1 MHNIVLG
8 KCFTPKKNTTEPGDK
23 QLGFYFIR
31 ANGNEKAVLENEDI
45 ASATSSY
52 ENGRPVIIMEFTE
65 AGTYAWG
72 NLTERNIGKP
82 IAILFDNFLLT
93 APAPQQRLD
102 GPTSIITG
110 DFTVS
115 ETQELALL
123 ISGAALPAGV
133 TILSTD
139 IRKEQAPQSKKLLV
153 SLLAFAIGAAAIFLI
168 LNSLKST

>member
-1 MHNIVLG
+1 
-8 KCFTPKKNTTEPGDK
+8 
-23 QLGFYFIR
+23 
-31 ANGNEKAVLENEDI
+31 
-45 ASATSSY
+45 
-52 ENGRPVIIMEFTE
+52 
-65 AGTYAWG
+65 
-72 NLTERNIGKP
+72 
-82 IAILFDNFLLT
+82 
-93 APAPQQRLD
+93 LD

-139 IRKEQAPQSKKLLV
+139 IRKEQAPQSKKLLI
-153 SLLAFAIGAAAIFLI
+153 SLLAFVIGAAATFFI